1 LIKIKIV
8 RGRSSQ
14 HAGHWPLLDL
24 YQQGSAVLMLVGERL
39 QIAVSPDALA
49 KERSS

>member
-1 LIKIKIV
+1 MEINIHY
-8 RGRSSQ
+8 GRSSQ
-14 HAGHWPLLDL
+14 NNVYWPPLDL

-39 QIAVSPDALA
+39 QIAVRPDALV